1 MNNTMKLNL
10 KRPMVFFDLE
20 TTGTN
25 ISTDRIVEISVVK
38 VMEDGEKI
46 IRTRRINPE
55 MPIPAEATAVHHIT
69 DEDVKDCPTFRQ
81 VAKSLR
87 EVMVGCDFCG
97 FNSNR
102 FDLPLLAEEFMRAGV
117 DVDFFKRAQYV
128 DVQNIFHKKEERT
141 LVAAYRFYCGKEL
154 EGAHSADADTL
165 ATYEVLCSQLDRYN
179 DLENSVD
186 FLSEFSSRGKTADF
200 AGRIG
205 IDEKGVEVFTFG
217 KYRGQSVEAIFRKE
231 PSYYDWIMN
240 GDFPNYT
247 KKIFTEIKLRL
258 K

>member
-1 MNNTMKLNL
+1 
-10 KRPMVFFDLE
+10 MVFFDLE

-38 VMEDGEKI
+38 VMPDGSIDRGKPF
-46 IRTRRINPE
+46 TKRINPTI
-55 MPIPAEATAVHHIT
+55 PIPAEATAVHHIT
-69 DEDVKDCPTFRQ
+69 NEDVADCPTFKQ
-81 VAKSLR
+81 VAANLKKYI
-87 EVMVGCDFCG
+87 EGCDFCG

-102 FDLPLLAEEFMRAGV
+102 FDLPLLAEELIRAGV
-117 DVDFFKRAQYV
+117 DVGFLRNAKYV

-154 EGAHSADADTL
+154 EDAHSASADTM
-165 ATYEVLCSQLDRYN
+165 ATYEVLCSQLERYD
-179 DLENSVD
+179 DLENSVE
-186 FLSEFSSRGKTADF
+186 FLSEFSSRGKSVDF
-200 AGRIG
+200 AGRI
-205 IDEKGVEVFTFG
+205 IYDDNGVEVFSFG
-217 KYRGQSVEAIFRKE
+217 KYKGLSVEEVFRKE

-247 KKIFTEIKLRL
+247 KKIVTEIKLRT

>member
-1 MNNTMKLNL
+1 MKLNL
-10 KRPMVFFDLE
+10 KRPIIFFDLE
-20 TTGTN
+20 TTGTDT
-25 ISTDRIVEISVVK
+25 SRDRIVEISMVK
-38 VMEDGEKI
+38 VSPDGGKDI
-46 IRTRRINPE
+46 KTRRINPE
-55 MPIPAEATAVHHIT
+55 MPIPAEASAVHHIT
-69 DEDVKDCPTFRQ
+69 DDDVKDCPTFKQ
-81 VAKSLR
+81 IAKSLKAFM
-87 EVMVGCDFCG
+87 EGCDFGG

-102 FDLPLLAEEFMRAGV
+102 FDLPLLVEEFLRAGV
-117 DVDFFKRAQYV
+117 DVDFRNRRYI

-165 ATYEVLCSQLDRYN
+165 ATYEVLCAQLDKYG

-205 IDEKGVEVFTFG
+205 YDENGVEVITFG
-217 KYRGQSVEAIFRKE
+217 KHKGKSVEEVFRKE
-231 PSYYDWIMN
+231 PSYYEWLMN
-240 GDFPNYT
+240 GDFPQYT

>member
-1 MNNTMKLNL
+1 MKLSL
-10 KRPMVFFDLE
+10 RRPIIFFDLE
-20 TTGTN
+20 TTGTDTSN
-25 ISTDRIVEISVVK
+25 DRIVEISMVK
-38 VMEDGEKI
+38 VAPDGEKTI
-46 IRTRRINPE
+46 KTRRINPQ

-69 DEDVKDCPTFRQ
+69 DEDVKDCPTFKQIAR
-81 VAKSLR
+81 SLKQFM
-87 EVMVGCDFCG
+87 EGCDFGG

-102 FDLPLLAEEFMRAGV
+102 FDLPVLAEEFLRAGV
-117 DVDFFKRAQYV
+117 DIDLHNRKYV

-165 ATYEVLCSQLDRYN
+165 ATYEVLCAQLDKYG

-205 IDEKGVEVFTFG
+205 YDENGVEVITFG
-217 KYRGQSVEAIFRKE
+217 KHKGKSVEEVFRKE
-231 PSYYDWIMN
+231 PSYYEWLMN
-240 GDFPNYT
+240 GDFPQYT